1 MGLTKFVFQQFKY
14 TRRYNQIIRILFRY
28 GFEDYIS
35 GFSNGKKYN
44 LLRLFVSKRK
54 VKEASNHTK
63 WERMRMACEEL
74 GPTFV
79 KFGQVLSSRRD
90 LLPDELIIELTKLQ
104 DSVPPFAG
112 KKAKK
117 IVEDQ
122 FGEIAKGKIDYFEET
137 PFASAS
143 MSQVHRA
150 TLNNGEKII
159 FKIQRPKIRE
169 TIEED
174 MKIIY
179 ELARLLNERMPSIRH
194 YNPIDLVKQFEE
206 SIFYELDFIHES
218 INLKRVSYNF
228 KDDAVIKFPKVYDEF
243 TSSKILALQE
253 VQGFKPS
260 EKNKFETFDIN
271 EKEAARIIVKS
282 FFTMVFEHG
291 FFHADPHPGNII
303 ITPNK
308 HIYFID
314 FGMMGTLLKKD
325 MEHLGN
331 MVLAIQQQD
340 VKILMSAISYLT
352 NTVVFENQ
360 KRLEY
365 DLVEYIN
372 KYAFTDNFHTKVSE
386 MLTDLTNVM
395 IQHNLNIPG
404 HFFLL
409 TRAMFSIEGLVR
421 IMNPEISLM
430 DEIRPVI
437 EKRIIHDRNPI
448 TTGEKI
454 INSMYDLGNYLEEF
468 PSDLR
473 QTMKLIRKGKL
484 KVNMQHE
491 GIDPFVN
498 SIKVVGRQIVSAVLI
513 AAFVLSA
520 AVFIMT
526 DIHPQWLGIP
536 VYSYISISFALII
549 GIYQWLHIQQEKNE
563 NDEF

>member
-1 MGLTKFVFQQFKY
+1 MGLTSFVFRQFKY
-14 TRRYNQIIRILFRY
+14 TRRYNQIIRVLFKY
-28 GFEDYIS
+28 GFDDYVS
-35 GFSNGKKYN
+35 GFATGKRFN
-44 LLRLFVSKRK
+44 VLRLFVSKRK
-54 VKEASNHTK
+54 IKEASNLSK
-63 WERMRMACEEL
+63 WERMRMVCEEL

-90 LLPDELIIELTKLQ
+90 LLPEDLIYELTKLQ
-104 DSVPPFAG
+104 DSVPPFSG
-112 KKAKK
+112 KKAQK
-117 IVEDQ
+117 IIEEQ
-122 FGEIAKGKIDYFEET
+122 FGDIAEGEIEIFEET

-150 TLNNGEKII
+150 TLKTGEKII

-174 MKIIY
+174 LQIIM
-179 ELARLLNERMPSIRH
+179 ELARFLTERLPSIRH
-194 YNPIDLVKQFEE
+194 YNPIDLVKQFQE
-206 SIFYELDFIHES
+206 SIFFELDFIHES
-218 INLKRVSYNF
+218 INLKRITYNF
-228 KDDAVIKFPKVYDEF
+228 KDDAVLKFPKVYEEF
-243 TSSKILALQE
+243 TSSKILALEE
-253 VQGFKPS
+253 VIGFKPS
-260 EKNKFETFDIN
+260 EKSKFETYGID
-271 EKEAARIIVKS
+271 EKEAAKIIVKS

-303 ITPNK
+303 ITPDK

-340 VKILMSAISYLT
+340 VKILMNAISYLT
-352 NTVVFENQ
+352 NAVVFQNQ

-372 KYAFTDNFHTKVSE
+372 KYAFTTNFHTKVSE
-386 MLTDLTNVM
+386 MLTDLTNIM

-409 TRAMFSIEGLVR
+409 TRAMFSLEGLVR
-421 IMNPEISLM
+421 VMNPEIVLM
-430 DEIRPVI
+430 DEIKPII

-484 KVNMQHE
+484 KVNMEHQ
-491 GIDPFVN
+491 GIDPFV
-498 SIKVVGRQIVSAVLI
+498 SSLKIVGRQIVSAVLI
-513 AAFVLSA
+513 AALILSA
-520 AVFIMT
+520 TVFILAGS
-526 DIHPQWLGIP
+526 HPQILGIP
-536 VYSYISISFALII
+536 VYSYISIIAATII
-549 GIYQWLHIQQEKNE
+549 AIYQWLHIQQEKE
-563 NDEF
+563 KNDEY